1 MEEKYGLGNGNKL
14 PGEGTKAKGE
24 KKVPTFRKPGVS
36 PEEDPEPIKRD
47 VVAVKSKGSAV
58 LAKDSD
64 TLPPKKSR
72 KKKSKDEGETQTKIK
87 KTKITKPGAAR
98 STDKPKKTASTT
110 KKPKEPIATLA
121 ELPVGTQAED
131 AQAREEFRELCLEN
145 AIPLR
150 REWTPVRDTVQ
161 VPNHSDDVERST
173 ASAPCSDAPR
183 AKVLPVACFGKL
195 LGDFG
200 FAQKDDGSASAF
212 EVTRKVDGEAMVKRR
227 KIELVDGACPPPAKN
242 SRRIKSPK
250 KKPQTVTGKA
260 TAPFVP
266 FESLETPSVLQY
278 FGASVVGSE
287 PDTNGQINQTETP
300 VTVRRRSPVKKTAK
314 LRSTTA
320 KAKKQKQP
328 ILLSPESAMKTARDQ
343 QVLFG
348 TSSQLAREDSP
359 TFLKDLQKAMKESE
373 YIDDEWELSAVPS
386 SKFKPYNSLALTR
399 SRDLWSV
406 ASRDPSGTLL
416 NAEVVDLSVTP
427 KPHKIV
433 AHSIAVPMVPKIDE
447 IQQKAKED
455 GRPGNE
461 FADLQSVQTLNLDV
475 TPALQQQ
482 IQEPKP
488 EPEPELVIPRSVA
501 EAALRK
507 RPKSRSPVKKAAGAK
522 SALDKMPNYKGFTDV
537 QLSKEVASYSFKSIK
552 RREAKIVLLERC
564 WESKVA
570 MASEEVPVNANVP
583 QHTTH
588 TAVDE
593 QSKGSSPAK
602 KKGRPSKAAAAK
614 VPSAEEANNMTPKKP
629 RGRPRKDSTATTSSP
644 RRKRKVTSP
653 KGSRAEAAALAGD
666 EIYDSSPPTPSPP
679 RRRSPPKSPGQLPLS
694 QSLGASTIS
703 DTDSDKGARM
713 RLFENMS
720 KAITTFP
727 PTSDPRTLTF
737 HEKILM
743 YEPVVLEDLTVWLNT
758 EGLGRV
764 GEDEEVS
771 PGLVKAW
778 CEEKSVCCLWRE
790 NLRGGTR
797 SRW

>member
-1 MEEKYGLGNGNKL
+1 MGLEERYGLENGNKL
-14 PGEGTKAKGE
+14 PGKGTKARGE

-36 PEEDPEPIKRD
+36 QEEDPEPIKRD
-47 VVAVKSKGSAV
+47 VVAVESKGSAI

-98 STDKPKKTASTT
+98 STDKPKKAASTT

-131 AQAREEFRELCLEN
+131 AQAREEFRELCLEK

-150 REWTPVRDTVQ
+150 REWTPVRDTMQ
-161 VPNHSDDVERST
+161 APNHSDDVERST
-173 ASAPCSDAPR
+173 ASAPCSDAPP
-183 AKVLPVACFGKL
+183 AKVLPVACIGKL

-200 FAQKDDGSASAF
+200 FAQKDDGSAPAF

-227 KIELVDGACPPPAKN
+227 KIELVNGVCAPPAKK
-242 SRRIKSPK
+242 SQRTKSPK

-260 TAPFVP
+260 TAPFVAV
-266 FESLETPSVLQY
+266 ESLETRSVLQY
-278 FGASVVGSE
+278 FGASVVRSE

-300 VTVRRRSPVKKTAK
+300 VIVRRRSPVKKTAK
-314 LRSTTA
+314 PRSTTT
-320 KAKKQKQP
+320 KAKKQKHP

-343 QVLFG
+343 EVLFG

-359 TFLKDLQKAMKESE
+359 TFSKNLQKAIKESE
-373 YIDDEWELSAVPS
+373 YVDDEWGLSALPS
-386 SKFKPYNSLALTR
+386 AKFKPYNSSALTR

-406 ASRDPSGTLL
+406 ASRDLSGALL

-427 KPHKIV
+427 KPPKIV
-433 AHSIAVPMVPKIDE
+433 AHSIAVPMVPKADE

-461 FADLQSVQTLNLDV
+461 LADLQSVPTLNLDA

-482 IQEPKP
+482 IQ

-501 EAALRK
+501 EAALKK

-522 SALDKMPNYKGFTDV
+522 PALDKMPNYKGFTDV
-537 QLSKEVASYSFKSIK
+537 QLSKGVASYGFKSIK
-552 RREAKIVLLERC
+552 RREAMIVLLERC

-570 MASEEVPVNANVP
+570 MALEEVPVNANVP
-583 QHTTH
+583 QPTTPN
-588 TAVDE
+588 AVDE
-593 QSKGSSPAK
+593 QSKGSGPAK
-602 KKGRPSKAAAAK
+602 KKGKPSKAAAAK
-614 VPSAEEANNMTPKKP
+614 VPSAEEANDMTPKKS

-644 RRKRKVTSP
+644 RRKRKATSP

-679 RRRSPPKSPGQLPLS
+679 RRRFPPKSPGQLPLS
-694 QSLGASTIS
+694 QSLGTSTIS
-703 DTDSDKGARM
+703 DTDSDKGART

-727 PTSDPRTLTF
+727 PTSDLGNLTF

-778 CEEKSVCCLWRE
+778 CEERSVCCLWRE
-790 NLRGGTR
+790 NLRGGAR